1 MHKCVLAAHSD
12 VFSAMFQLKSSVEN
26 IHSRVKIIDFDS
38 TIVRQMLRYL
48 YSGDFPEELSR
59 ENVAELL
66 KIAEKYQLEMLKLA
80 SEERLISRFFN

>member
-1 MHKCVLAAHSD
+1 
-12 VFSAMFQLKSSVEN
+12 MFQLKSSVEN